1 MGAPSD
7 PGRRLLAR
15 ALRSHWRLLVP
26 SVALLCLWQ
35 ACEASVPI
43 LIGMIVDNAIVP
55 RSVPRIVVGLAVVA
69 VLFTVL
75 SLGYRFGARLANEAL
90 NHTTHELRVRLAGH
104 VLDAVSTPARLFLA
118 TQPPTSRPLN
128 GIEIDVTAGF
138 GNTGADVP
146 DTLTR
151 AMLMH
156 VALMYELRGAIP
168 SDMQPAAI
176 PAGYDRL
183 VSPYRPARL

>member
-1 MGAPSD
+1 MTHTIITPPAAEPLTLAEVKAHL
-7 PGRRLLAR
+7 RLDGTAED
-15 ALRSHWRLLVP
+15 
-26 SVALLCLWQ
+26 ALLTSLI
-35 ACEASVPI
+35 AAARHYLEATT
-43 LIGMIVDNAIVP
+43 
-55 RSVPRIVVGLAVVA
+55 GLA
-69 VLFTVL
+69 LITQ
-75 SLGYRFGARLANEAL
+75 R
-90 NHTTHELRVRLAGH
+90 LRVYRDDWPADGLIQLAIAPLQSVESVTVYDAAGNPQAVSLAGH

-118 TQPPTSRPLN
+118 AQPATSRPLN
-128 GIEIDVTAGF
+128 GIEIDVIAGF

-183 VSPYRPARL
+183 VSPYRPVRF